1 MVLVPVI
8 SVQADPFEVVL
19 APCKGYRS
27 VERQWRPEP
36 ALPFAKG
43 AVVDGK
49 PIAGRGDQVI
59 VMAEKTYFSV
69 PLRCL
74 KPVTLVGGVPAAQVR
89 SRAKR
94 RTSFRIESGI
104 LAWQETAV
112 LASPAGDAYPLRAGS
127 FGGMVGVAYQR
138 GLSARWDLQGL
149 VAFVYGNSELGES
162 TDDPISE
169 IDYLASGSTS
179 LGGLLEVSL
188 LWTPS
193 NPDVALG
200 LGVPLLVR
208 SAGWPVPTGGYALD
222 SSLAVEPGLFLEGRI
237 TRGSWVIVP
246 RFGILSGLGNV
257 AWGLN
262 AGLRW

>member
-1 MVLVPVI
+1 
-8 SVQADPFEVVL
+8 
-19 APCKGYRS
+19 
-27 VERQWRPEP
+27 
-36 ALPFAKG
+36 
-43 AVVDGK
+43 
-49 PIAGRGDQVI
+49 
-59 VMAEKTYFSV
+59 
-69 PLRCL
+69 
-74 KPVTLVGGVPAAQVR
+74 
-89 SRAKR
+89 
-94 RTSFRIESGI
+94 
-104 LAWQETAV
+104 
-112 LASPAGDAYPLRAGS
+112 
-127 FGGMVGVAYQR
+127 
-138 GLSARWDLQGL
+138 L